1 MKPTDEIDDP
11 TWHDLFDRDDEIKRL
26 EKLIKGQSDQVKSL
40 DGVVEFLKGQ
50 VQMAP
55 CLVSRPGEGTYEC
68 RHDKPCRV
76 CEWRR
81 EVHKALVEEW
91 HIEEGIW

>member
-1 MKPTDEIDDP
+1 VTPTDDIDDP
-11 TWHDLFDRDDEIKRL
+11 TWNDLFDRDAVIK
-26 EKLIKGQSDQVKSL
+26 
-40 DGVVEFLKGQ
+40 FLKGQ

-68 RHDKPCRV
+68 RHDNLCRV

-81 EVHKALVEEW
+81 DVHNALTKEW

>member
-11 TWHDLFDRDDEIKRL
+11 TWHDIFDRDAVI
-26 EKLIKGQSDQVKSL
+26 
-40 DGVVEFLKGQ
+40 EFLKSQ
-50 VQMAP
+50 IQFAP

-68 RHDKPCRV
+68 RHDNLCRV

-81 EVHKALVEEW
+81 DVHLGLVEKLK
-91 HIEEGIW
+91 IDDGIW